1 MIYEDKSIGGDKFVS
16 IKSSEN
22 KLNRIVITGATS
34 TIGVAII
41 NEAIGRGIEV
51 LAVCNINSKKM
62 ARLPEN
68 KLVSVIESDIS
79 DYGKLYVGTPS
90 PKPYDAFFHLAW
102 LSSINNEQRDQCR
115 PQAENV
121 LYSLDAVNLAERL
134 GCKVFVG
141 SGSQAEYGRTEKV
154 LTEELPPR
162 PESAYGMAKL
172 CAGQMTRMMCR
183 NKGIRHIWPRILS
196 VYGPCCDDHTV
207 VQYTIKSL
215 CGGKKPSLSG
225 GDQVWDFLYSKDI
238 ACAMLALAQFG
249 KDGEI
254 YCVGS
259 GHAEP
264 LKNYLYKIRDV
275 INPDLELGLG
285 EIPYSDKTVMH
296 LETDIAKLKHDTG
309 FLPQYSFEQGIK
321 ETVNWYLALEN

>member
-1 MIYEDKSIGGDKFVS
+1 MRIKKS
-16 IKSSEN
+16 EY

-41 NEAIGRGIEV
+41 NEAIDRGIEV
-51 LAVCNINSKKM
+51 LAVCNVNSNKM
-62 ARLPEN
+62 TRLPKSE
-68 KLVSVIESDIS
+68 LVCVIESDIS
-79 DYGKLYVGTPS
+79 DYDNLFTESSTKEN
-90 PKPYDAFFHLAW
+90 YDAFFHLAW
-102 LSSINNEQRDQCR
+102 LSSINNEQRDQCY
-115 PQAENV
+115 PQAKNV
-121 LYSLDAVNLAERL
+121 LYALDAVNLAERL

-141 SGSQAEYGRTEKV
+141 SGSQAEYGRTDKV
-154 LTEELPPR
+154 LTEELSPQ

-172 CAGQMTRMMCR
+172 CAGQMTRMLCK

-196 VYGPCCDDHTV
+196 VYGPCCDNHTV

-215 CGGKKPSLSG
+215 CEGKKPALSG
-225 GDQVWDFLYSKDI
+225 GDQIWDFLYSKDI
-238 ACAMLALAQFG
+238 ACAMLALAEFG

-285 EIPYSDKTVMH
+285 EIPYNDKTVMH
-296 LETDIAKLKHDTG
+296 LEADISKLKLDTG
-309 FLPQYSFEQGIK
+309 FSPQYSFDQGIR
-321 ETVNWYLALEN
+321 ETVNWYRALGN